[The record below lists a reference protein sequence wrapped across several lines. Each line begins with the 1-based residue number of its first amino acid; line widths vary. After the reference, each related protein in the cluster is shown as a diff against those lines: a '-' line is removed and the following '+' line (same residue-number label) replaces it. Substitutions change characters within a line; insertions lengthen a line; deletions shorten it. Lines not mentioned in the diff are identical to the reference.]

1 MKPRV
6 AFAVFCT
13 GTLVLASSVGTV
25 PRSAVAQYSAHAT
38 SERVSIGAVKL
49 NQQQVR
55 KTFTTDL
62 NRCCVVLEVGIFP
75 KKDHPLDISLGDF
88 SLRVVD
94 AKDAVRPSS
103 AKLVASSLQQKAG
116 SDRDVT
122 VSPTVG
128 VGYETGTYTDPSTG
142 TRQHSSGVYTST
154 GVGVGIGSSG
164 SQPGS
169 TEADRKT
176 MELELSEKGLPE
188 GTASAPVAGYLYFST
203 AKKKNALYQL
213 EYTVD
218 GRTVVLPLPE

>member
-25 PRSAVAQYSAHAT
+25 PRSAATQYSAHAI
-38 SERVSIGAVKL
+38 SERASIGAVKL

-55 KTFTTDL
+55 KTFTSDL

-75 KKDHPLDISLGDF
+75 DKDHPATVSLGDF
-88 SLRVVD
+88 SLRVVN
-94 AKDAVRPSS
+94 AKNAVRPSS

-154 GVGVGIGSSG
+154 GVGVGIGSAD
-164 SQPGS
+164 QPGS
-169 TEADRKT
+169 SEADRKT

-188 GTASAPVAGYLYFST
+188 GTASAPVAGHLYFSI
-203 AKKKNALYQL
+203 AKKKNAQYQL

-218 GRTVVLPLPE
+218 GKTAVLPLPE